1 MNNTRKLL
9 ITTTISIA
17 LITIISVAAACG
29 PGGCGGGGGGGG
41 FSTVGVAI
49 TFIGGLIGGVLG
61 VLIANKM
68 NK

>member
-29 PGGCGGGGGGGG
+29 PGAGAGAGAG
-41 FSTVGVAI
+41 FSTLGVAI
-49 TFIGGLIGGVLG
+49 TFIGGLFGGFLG